1 MSVIEMVEDV
11 SNDRIYTLATLG
23 FLAGGTYLTWFK
35 GKDGL
40 NAPFTIGCVMLGI
53 ALVADWNFNR
63 KANSRSSAWEAEYR
77 DEELLYKDDFETM
90 TPIPEEKGVFVA
102 TRINE
107 PHVTYFIREESVAG
121 DRLYRILTIEEA
133 GTNSPLHPTR
143 IEATMD
149 SGSGDAII
157 KYIRHRNQQLLIN
170 EYEWQNPHHK
180 GIDSLW
186 CPHCGTHEIPSEES
200 QKRDSGTTEDT
211 CTACGNELIDLESMS
226 YQEYAA
232 ESREWDK
239 IEWYM
244 DTMTTEGK
252 HTASAILEAIL
263 DSDDQTKAEAL
274 DWLIDNYYIHAD
286 EQWNA
291 AYILALA
298 DALDIQHDFEKT
310 MGAESFAVEAYD
322 EKMTVWICGGCNSRF
337 EDQND
342 AEACCEGIPE
352 DELYHH
358 DPKSRDARK
367 VHLQGGKQGDWR
379 AEYSGAAKAYL
390 RGQYGRAGDW
400 PTFSEL
406 VFKYPSEDIVELADE
421 KEACFYADGFPFC
434 FSVGGRHSGG
444 TISDGLHLGHD
455 PDVWSEPVWGPVGCG
470 SVAADDTDDEALEYL
485 MSGHHPRVS
494 ASRADIL
501 RWRNWARK
509 TYQEYEDSLR
519 MNAEA
524 MSPSA
529 VVAKKGRVRT
539 ASGKPH
545 TPRKL
550 KKDQNITPEEA
561 RKRVRFEASQNPPAE
576 AFNPAELIGEPL
588 VRPDGPMTVD
598 QAQGFMTN
606 LRRYRKQMAAEDTDD
621 TEEEDWQ
628 DIIMEI
634 SVADELFDDLTYY
647 FPDEWYDIF
656 LSAYDDPEAEGY
668 QILIIHED
676 DFDTFIEMRDSL
688 RYLPPSPAREIKE
701 GINLEAFWDEE
712 LEI

>member
-1 MSVIEMVEDV
+1 MVEDV
-11 SNDRIYTLATLG
+11 SDGRIYTLATLG

-40 NAPFTIGCVMLGI
+40 NAPFIIGCVMFGI

-63 KANSRSSAWEAEYR
+63 KANSRSGAWEAEYR

-90 TPIPEEKGVFVA
+90 TPIPDEKGVFVA

-107 PHVTYFIREESVAG
+107 PQVTYFIREESVAG

-133 GTNSPLHPTR
+133 GTNSPLHPKR

-157 KYIRHRNQQLLIN
+157 KYIRHRNQQRID
-170 EYEWQNPHHK
+170 EYEWQNPDHK
-180 GIDSLW
+180 GLDSLW
-186 CPHCGTHEIPSEES
+186 CFNCGERASPSEES
-200 QKRDSGTTEDT
+200 QERDSGTTEDT

-232 ESREWDK
+232 EAGGWGGMKLTGGVDEIEEMLGRKKRVEEYAAEPSNDNWDK
-239 IEWYM
+239 IERYL
-244 DTMTTEGK
+244 DSMTTEGK
-252 HTASAILEAIL
+252 HTASPIIEAL
-263 DSDDQTKAEAL
+263 QNSDDETKAEAL

-291 AYILALA
+291 AHLLALG
-298 DALDIQHDFEKT
+298 DALGISHEFERT

-379 AEYSGAAKAYL
+379 AE
-390 RGQYGRAGDW
+390 
-400 PTFSEL
+400 
-406 VFKYPSEDIVELADE
+406 
-421 KEACFYADGFPFC
+421 
-434 FSVGGRHSGG
+434 
-444 TISDGLHLGHD
+444 
-455 PDVWSEPVWGPVGCG
+455 
-470 SVAADDTDDEALEYL
+470 
-485 MSGHHPRVS
+485 
-494 ASRADIL
+494 
-501 RWRNWARK
+501 
-509 TYQEYEDSLR
+509 
-519 MNAEA
+519 A

-539 ASGKPH
+539 VSGKPH

-561 RKRVRFEASQNPPAE
+561 RKRVRLEAQQNPPAE
-576 AFNPAELIGEPL
+576 AFNPAELIGDQL
-588 VRPDGPMTVD
+588 VRPDGPMTAD

-634 SVADELFDDLTYY
+634 SVAGELFDDLAYY
-647 FPDEWYDIF
+647 FPDEWYNIF

-712 LEI
+712 MEI

>member
-23 FLAGGTYLTWFK
+23 FIVGGSYLTWFK
-35 GKDGL
+35 GNSRF
-40 NAPFTIGCVMLGI
+40 NAPFTIGCVMLGV

-77 DEELLYKDDFETM
+77 DEELLYKDEFESM
-90 TPIPEEKGVFVA
+90 RLVEREALAGVLAGRPSGAIFAA
-102 TRINE
+102 TRVNE
-107 PHVTYFIREESVAG
+107 PDVTYFVRHEPVGGEA
-121 DRLYRILTIEEA
+121 LYRILWIEEPEEKIDIATFAAGGWGGMNLA
-133 GTNSPLHPTR
+133 GTVDD
-143 IEATMD
+143 IEEMLGRKKSKSTKRAI
-149 SGSGDAII
+149 GSWAAED
-157 KYIRHRNQQLLIN
+157 
-170 EYEWQNPHHK
+170 WQKSQHK
-180 GIDSLW
+180 GTKWLW
-186 CPHCGTHEIPSEES
+186 CFNCGEYSSPEEQDDVAVAEAALDYPDEKDNCPS
-200 QKRDSGTTEDT
+200 
-211 CTACGNELIDLESMS
+211 CGDPLTDLESTS
-226 YQEYAA
+226 YEEYAA
-232 ESREWDK
+232 ESGEWDK

-244 DTMTTEGK
+244 DTMTTQGK
-252 HTASAILEAIL
+252 HTASPILETL
-263 DSDDQTKAEAL
+263 LRSDDQTKAEAL
-274 DWLIDNYYIHAD
+274 DWLINNYYIHAD

-298 DALDIQHDFEKT
+298 DALDIQHDFEQTLSGAAESFSAESIEAEEVMCNSCHWGGSDSELKT
-310 MGAESFAVEAYD
+310 FTDEYGRHSGCPKCESDNLIGFGNFVGKYAESFAVEAYD

-342 AEACCEGIPE
+342 AEDCCEGIPE

-379 AEYSGAAKAYL
+379 AE
-390 RGQYGRAGDW
+390 
-400 PTFSEL
+400 
-406 VFKYPSEDIVELADE
+406 
-421 KEACFYADGFPFC
+421 
-434 FSVGGRHSGG
+434 
-444 TISDGLHLGHD
+444 
-455 PDVWSEPVWGPVGCG
+455 
-470 SVAADDTDDEALEYL
+470 
-485 MSGHHPRVS
+485 
-494 ASRADIL
+494 
-501 RWRNWARK
+501 
-509 TYQEYEDSLR
+509 
-519 MNAEA
+519 A

-550 KKDQNITPEEA
+550 KKDQNLTPEEA

-576 AFNPAELIGEPL
+576 AFNPAELVGEQL
-588 VRPDGPMTVD
+588 VRPDGPMTAD

-606 LRRYRKQMAAEDTDD
+606 LRRYRKQMAAEDTDAAANVAL
-621 TEEEDWQ
+621 EDWE

-634 SVADELFDDLTYY
+634 SVEDELFDDLAYY
-647 FPDEWYDIF
+647 FPNEWYDIF
-656 LSAYDDPEAEGY
+656 LSAYDDPEVEGY

-676 DFDTFIEMRDSL
+676 DFDIFIEMRDSL

-712 LEI
+712 METKP

>member
-1 MSVIEMVEDV
+1 MSVIETVEDV
-11 SNDRIYTLATLG
+11 TNERIYTLATLG
-23 FLAGGTYLTWFK
+23 FIVGGSYLRWFK
-35 GKDGL
+35 GKGGF
-40 NAPFTIGCVMLGI
+40 NAPFTIGCVMLGVS
-53 ALVADWNFNR
+53 LVADWNLKR
-63 KANSRSSAWEAEYR
+63 KVNSRSSAWE
-77 DEELLYKDDFETM
+77 
-90 TPIPEEKGVFVA
+90 V
-102 TRINE
+102 
-107 PHVTYFIREESVAG
+107 
-121 DRLYRILTIEEA
+121 
-133 GTNSPLHPTR
+133 
-143 IEATMD
+143 
-149 SGSGDAII
+149 
-157 KYIRHRNQQLLIN
+157 
-170 EYEWQNPHHK
+170 EYEWQNPDHK
-180 GIDSLW
+180 GLDSLW
-186 CPHCGTHEIPSEES
+186 CFHCGEQESPSEET
-200 QKRDSGTTEDT
+200 KERDEEEGIDT
-211 CTACGNELIDLESMS
+211 CTACGNELTDLESMS

-232 ESREWDK
+232 EALDWGQ

-244 DTMTTEGK
+244 DTMTTQGK
-252 HTASAILEAIL
+252 HTASPILETL
-263 DSDDQTKAEAL
+263 LRSDDQTKAEAL
-274 DWLIDNYYIHAD
+274 DWLINNYYIHAD

-298 DALDIQHDFEKT
+298 DALDIQHDFEQT
-310 MGAESFAVEAYD
+310 LSGAAESFSAESIEA
-322 EKMTVWICGGCNSRF
+322 EEVMCNSCHWGGSDSELKTF
-337 EDQND
+337 T
-342 AEACCEGIPE
+342 
-352 DELYHH
+352 DE
-358 DPKSRDARK
+358 
-367 VHLQGGKQGDWR
+367 
-379 AEYSGAAKAYL
+379 
-390 RGQYGRAGDW
+390 YGRHSGCPKCESDNLIGFGNFVGKYAESMSPPTRDW

-406 VFKYPSEDIVELADE
+406 VFKYLSGPFDAASDE

-470 SVAADDTDDEALEYL
+470 SVAADDTDDDALEYL

-509 TYQEYEDSLR
+509 TYKEYKDSLR

-576 AFNPAELIGEPL
+576 AFNPAELVGEQL
-588 VRPDGPMTVD
+588 VRPDGPMTAD

-606 LRRYRKQMAAEDTDD
+606 LRRYRKQMAAEDTDAAANVAL
-621 TEEEDWQ
+621 EDWE
-628 DIIMEI
+628 DIIMEV
-634 SVADELFDDLTYY
+634 SVAGELFDDLAYY
-647 FPDEWYDIF
+647 FPDEWYNIF
-656 LSAYDDPEAEGY
+656 LSAYDDPEMEGY

-712 LEI
+712 MEI